1 MNKVLL
7 GPIFP
12 VAELNQPQG
21 DALAAEIKWI
31 EGELV
36 RRKALYEKW
45 KKRVERIDVYPDMP
59 ADIRTYTLEALDTY
73 TALVA
78 SGERLRA
85 TLYAEL
91 LSQPKYQPAY
101 HHEN

>member
-31 EGELV
+31 EDELV
-36 RRKALYEKW
+36 RRRALYEKW

-59 ADIRTYTLEALDTY
+59 PEVRAGTLKAFNRYTT
-73 TALVA
+73 LVA
-78 SGERLRA
+78 TGERLRA
-85 TLYAEL
+85 MLYAEL